1 MHRWRQHV
9 ALRCRA
15 FLHRPPKADV
25 IRIYAEGAETFG
37 DDKAEAYYADLT
49 RVFDLLGDTPEM
61 GRLRSELTPPMRIH
75 PHGVHVIVY
84 FVDADGNVHIVRVRH
99 GREDWVSDPI

>member
-1 MHRWRQHV
+1 MPYILTH
-9 ALRCRA
+9 AA
-15 FLHRPPKADV
+15 KADV
-25 IRIYAEGAETFG
+25 IRIYTEGAETFG

-49 RVFDLLGDTPEM
+49 RIFDLLGDTPEM